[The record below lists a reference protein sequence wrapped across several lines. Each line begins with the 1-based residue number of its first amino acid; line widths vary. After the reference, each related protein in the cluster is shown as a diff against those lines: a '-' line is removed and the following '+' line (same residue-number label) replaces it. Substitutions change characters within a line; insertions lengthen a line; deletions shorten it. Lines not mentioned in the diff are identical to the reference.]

1 MKIRS
6 IFYHLKQ
13 GFKNIYR
20 NRLFSLASIA
30 TITACVFLF
39 GVFYSIMMNFEYM
52 VKKAENEVCVTVFF
66 DEGLSDTEIKKL
78 GDTISN
84 RVEVSSVHYTSAE
97 EAWNNFKSEYF
108 AAYPD
113 LAEGFKDNPLINSAS
128 YEVYLSD
135 AGMQGTLVTYLENLD
150 GVRQVNRSEATASGL
165 SSAAKLVGYVA
176 IAVIIILLAVS
187 IFLIT
192 NTIVIGI
199 TVRKEEISIMK
210 FIGAT
215 DAFVNAPFFVEGIAI
230 GIIGAI
236 IPIVIFRY
244 MYQNVIAYV
253 LNKFSILNN
262 ILAISPGIR
271 SIPDSYTGCNRAGYW
286 NWCTGQFLCCTEARK
301 RLMNNKV
308 LSQESHEMTLAWHLS
323 FLGRNIYPD
332 GHSRLRMEESMA
344 HRRIKRGISVVLILF
359 MLVIYVNAPFGN
371 GIRAFGDTVTDL
383 NQAKD
388 KQDQLSSQYEDTKKQ
403 LEQLQQESADTKS
416 YIEQLD
422 GKMSTLDS
430 SLQSLNTQIEDM
442 QNQIEEARVNL
453 EQAEIDADVQ
463 YDSMKLRIQFM
474 YERNEDTYL
483 DILLSSSSLADLLNK
498 ADYITKISE
507 YDRQKLQEYEET
519 IQYIEQTKQNLESDY
534 AELDTMKISLE
545 DQKSALALVQQAKEQ
560 ELAAL
565 STQTTQTASTKAQ
578 LEKEMQEQENEIL
591 NLVAKKQQED
601 AAAKK
606 AEKEKKNQN
615 SSSGQNSN
623 SNINSS
629 SNSGNSSTPS
639 SSGFIW
645 PTVSKRITSPFGDT
659 EDRSSPHKGLDI
671 GAVSIGVAGDPIYAS
686 ASGTVIIAKYSATA
700 GNYITIDHGN
710 GFSTVYMHCSALKV
724 SVGDTV
730 TQGQTIGLMG
740 TTGNSNG
747 VHLHFAMIKNGTY
760 VNPQSYL

>member
-1 MKIRS
+1 
-6 IFYHLKQ
+6 
-13 GFKNIYR
+13 
-20 NRLFSLASIA
+20 
-30 TITACVFLF
+30 
-39 GVFYSIMMNFEYM
+39 
-52 VKKAENEVCVTVFF
+52 
-66 DEGLSDTEIKKL
+66 
-78 GDTISN
+78 
-84 RVEVSSVHYTSAE
+84 
-97 EAWNNFKSEYF
+97 
-108 AAYPD
+108 
-113 LAEGFKDNPLINSAS
+113 
-128 YEVYLSD
+128 
-135 AGMQGTLVTYLENLD
+135 
-150 GVRQVNRSEATASGL
+150 
-165 SSAAKLVGYVA
+165 
-176 IAVIIILLAVS
+176 
-187 IFLIT
+187 
-192 NTIVIGI
+192 
-199 TVRKEEISIMK
+199 
-210 FIGAT
+210 
-215 DAFVNAPFFVEGIAI
+215 
-230 GIIGAI
+230 
-236 IPIVIFRY
+236 
-244 MYQNVIAYV
+244 
-253 LNKFSILNN
+253 
-262 ILAISPGIR
+262 
-271 SIPDSYTGCNRAGYW
+271 
-286 NWCTGQFLCCTEARK
+286 
-301 RLMNNKV
+301 
-308 LSQESHEMTLAWHLS
+308 
-323 FLGRNIYPD
+323 
-332 GHSRLRMEESMA
+332 MA

-623 SNINSS
+623 SNSNSS

-645 PTVSKRITSPFGDT
+645 PTVSKRITSPAACVNQSPLSVYALH
-659 EDRSSPHKGLDI
+659 RSPGSNRI
-671 GAVSIGVAGDPIYAS
+671 NVVSSNLALFFVMLQHQELLLLQNIVQLRA
-686 ASGTVIIAKYSATA
+686 IILRLTME
-700 GNYITIDHGN
+700 TD
-710 GFSTVYMHCSALKV
+710 
-724 SVGDTV
+724 SVRFICIV
-730 TQGQTIGLMG
+730 RL
-740 TTGNSNG
+740 
-747 VHLHFAMIKNGTY
+747 
-760 VNPQSYL
+760 

>member
-1 MKIRS
+1 
-6 IFYHLKQ
+6 
-13 GFKNIYR
+13 
-20 NRLFSLASIA
+20 
-30 TITACVFLF
+30 
-39 GVFYSIMMNFEYM
+39 
-52 VKKAENEVCVTVFF
+52 
-66 DEGLSDTEIKKL
+66 
-78 GDTISN
+78 
-84 RVEVSSVHYTSAE
+84 
-97 EAWNNFKSEYF
+97 
-108 AAYPD
+108 
-113 LAEGFKDNPLINSAS
+113 
-128 YEVYLSD
+128 
-135 AGMQGTLVTYLENLD
+135 
-150 GVRQVNRSEATASGL
+150 
-165 SSAAKLVGYVA
+165 
-176 IAVIIILLAVS
+176 
-187 IFLIT
+187 
-192 NTIVIGI
+192 
-199 TVRKEEISIMK
+199 
-210 FIGAT
+210 
-215 DAFVNAPFFVEGIAI
+215 
-230 GIIGAI
+230 
-236 IPIVIFRY
+236 
-244 MYQNVIAYV
+244 
-253 LNKFSILNN
+253 
-262 ILAISPGIR
+262 
-271 SIPDSYTGCNRAGYW
+271 
-286 NWCTGQFLCCTEARK
+286 
-301 RLMNNKV
+301 
-308 LSQESHEMTLAWHLS
+308 
-323 FLGRNIYPD
+323 
-332 GHSRLRMEESMA
+332 MA

-623 SNINSS
+623 SNSNSS
-629 SNSGNSSTPS
+629 SNGGNSSTPS

-671 GAVSIGVAGDPIYAS
+671 GAVSVGVAGDPIYAS
-686 ASGTVIIAKYSATA
+686 ASGTVIIAKYSL
-700 GNYITIDHGN
+700 NKI
-710 GFSTVYMHCSALKV
+710 
-724 SVGDTV
+724 
-730 TQGQTIGLMG
+730 
-740 TTGNSNG
+740 
-747 VHLHFAMIKNGTY
+747 
-760 VNPQSYL
+760 